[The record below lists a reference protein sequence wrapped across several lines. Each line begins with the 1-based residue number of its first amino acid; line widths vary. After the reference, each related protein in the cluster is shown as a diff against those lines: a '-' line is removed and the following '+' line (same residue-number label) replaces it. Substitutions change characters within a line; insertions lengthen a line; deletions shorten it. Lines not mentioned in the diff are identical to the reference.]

1 MSKSSVKTNYI
12 FKVAYQLFAIFVPLI
27 TTPYIS
33 RVLGVE
39 GVGTYS
45 YTYSMVRYF
54 WLLSALGTVE
64 FGTRLVGIDQNN
76 KEKRSYDFWN
86 IFSIKFIATFITIS
100 LYILYVYQIGDNKFI
115 ALIQG
120 INLIAVLFDIT
131 WFYQG
136 MENFKSVSLK
146 NFIIK
151 ILNIIYIFVFIK
163 DKDDLSLYVFGTA
176 FFLLV
181 GNLSLWV
188 GLRKYLTKIK
198 IKKLTPLKYLK
209 PVMQLFIPSISVQV
223 FAILDKSMIGW
234 FTKNPAEN
242 GYYEQA
248 YKIVDMAL
256 VLITSLAGVLIPKVS
271 RAHNEGNKEEI
282 KKYMNKS
289 FSFIWFLAI
298 PLMLGT
304 MSIAKTFV
312 PIFFGP
318 EYYKAVYVLII
329 LSLLFIVMGLSS
341 VTGEQYLISV
351 GQYNKLTKIL
361 LLGGAVN
368 ISLNILLIPKLGAIG
383 AAVGSVIGET
393 IICIIGLIYMHK
405 NIAGFDLIH
414 CLKTSKKYLLAGIS
428 MFAFVIIV
436 TNIISIQTLIGLCIV
451 IALATIVYA
460 GILLIL
466 KDEFVLTEL
475 SKLKRRLVKNND

>member
-1 MSKSSVKTNYI
+1 MGKSSVKTNYI

-33 RVLGVE
+33 RVLGVD

-64 FGTRLVGIDQNN
+64 FGTRLIGIDQND

-86 IFSIKFIATFITIS
+86 IFLIKFIATLITVS
-100 LYILYVYQIGDNKFI
+100 LYILYVYQLGDNKFI

-146 NFIIK
+146 NFVIK

-163 DKDDLSLYVFGTA
+163 NKDDLSLYVFGTA
-176 FFLLV
+176 FFLLI
-181 GNLSLWV
+181 GNMSLWL

-198 IKKLTPLKYLK
+198 LRRLTPLKYLK

-234 FTKNPAEN
+234 FTKSATEN

-256 VLITSLAGVLIPKVS
+256 VLITSLAGVLIPKVA
-271 RAHNEGNKEEI
+271 RAHNEGNKEEV

-298 PLMLGT
+298 PLTLGT
-304 MSIAKTFV
+304 ISIAKTFV

-318 EYYKAVYVLII
+318 EYYKTAYVLII
-329 LSLLFIVMGLSS
+329 ASFLFIVMGLSS

-361 LLGGAVN
+361 LLGGAANVV
-368 ISLNILLIPKLGAIG
+368 LNILLIPKLGSIG
-383 AAVGSVIGET
+383 AAIGSVIGET
-393 IICIIGLIYMHK
+393 IICIVGLVYMHK
-405 NIAGFDLIH
+405 NITGFDLVH
-414 CLKTSKKYLLAGIS
+414 CLKVSKKYLIAGAV
-428 MFAFVIIV
+428 MFIFVIIV
-436 TNIISIQTLIGLCIV
+436 TKIIDIQTLISLFIV
-451 IALATIVYA
+451 IAIAAIIYA
-460 GILLIL
+460 GMLIIL
-466 KDEFVLTEL
+466 KDEFILNEL
-475 SKLKRRLVKNND
+475 NRVKRRLMKNNG